1 MSSDRSSASYS
12 KPSDYSA
19 VRDRANRVSLDD
31 LALSLVL
38 PHEHK
43 PVRFPVVPAAL
54 TSLLNVMTAGT
65 VAVPDGT
72 ATRAFLC
79 RDPAYPL
86 WIEKTFTSS
95 SFYLQ
100 STGSATTWNIT
111 ARTNAV
117 MMLPVW
123 DSVEADNAPPILN
136 GITVTPGAIIDNGV
150 LATAPGT
157 QAIFIPPGSQ
167 FCIRVYTGTS
177 GVGTGLEFEVCY
189 LIGGEEFCSTVVAQ
203 TFTGGF
209 MFSGTAG
216 GSTATNGTLSEGI
229 VPYGVC
235 HIRQMRTTATAP
247 AAAATPLLQFGW
259 ASSGTVGSPTATP
272 TKLFA
277 PYGPPPEFGAS
288 TVPYGRTRLNASA
301 ALFTNV
307 SSALNKEGTV
317 LAGRL
322 RASVVDPWNFQTAN
336 LNSVHPSMRYFGPL
350 EKGLYTFTS
359 PTGNDAGFA
368 DAWVTMPSV
377 ALSNTAARPL
387 FNHRDIGMY
396 NAMIFSDLGNTS
408 AATQLA
414 VSCYGHL
421 EFESSSALFTPGV
434 SYLTLEH
441 LHAAEVALL
450 QFGHFHENPTHWAII
465 AAAAKQA
472 LQVVGPM
479 IAPYVRQ
486 LAEKMVDKGIE
497 ILAPKKDVKP
507 QPPKPE
513 AKRARPRRQRAK
525 VAKAQK

>member
-1 MSSDRSSASYS
+1 MSYAKSSDFS
-12 KPSDYSA
+12 K
-19 VRDRANRVSLDD
+19 VREHATRVSLDD

-54 TSLLNVMTAGT
+54 TSLLNVMSAGT
-65 VAVPDGT
+65 IPIADGT

-86 WIEKTFTSS
+86 WIEKTFTSAT
-95 SFYLQ
+95 FYIE
-100 STGSATTWNIT
+100 SVGSPTTWNLT
-111 ARTNAV
+111 ARANAV

-123 DSVEADNAPPILN
+123 DGVNADNAPPVVN
-136 GITVTPGAIIDNGV
+136 GIAITPGAMIDNGV
-150 LATAPGT
+150 IGNAPGT

-167 FCIRVYTGTS
+167 FCIRLFTGVA
-177 GVGTGLEFEVCY
+177 GGGTGIEFEICY
-189 LIGGEEFCSTVVAQ
+189 QLGGEEFVSTVVASANG
-203 TFTGGF
+203 GGF
-209 MFSGTAG
+209 LFSGPAG
-216 GSTATNGTLSEGI
+216 GTTPVNGVLSEGI
-229 VPYGVC
+229 IPYGMC
-235 HIRQMRTTATAP
+235 HIRQMRTTATGPTANANP
-247 AAAATPLLQFGW
+247 ILQVGW
-259 ASSGTVGSPTATP
+259 ASSGIVGSPTATP
-272 TKLFA
+272 VKLFA

-307 SSALNKEGTV
+307 SSVLNKEGTV

-322 RASVVDPWNFQTAN
+322 RPSVVDPWNFQTAN
-336 LNSVHPSMRYFGPL
+336 LNAVHPSMRYFGPL

-368 DAWVTMPSV
+368 DAWITMPSV
-377 ALSNTAARPL
+377 APSNPSARPL
-387 FNHRDIGMY
+387 FNYKDIGMY
-396 NAMIFSDLGNTS
+396 NAMIFSDLGSSS
-408 AATQLA
+408 AGTQLA
-414 VSCYGHL
+414 VSSYGHL

-472 LQVVGPM
+472 LQIVGPM

-486 LAEKMVDKGIE
+486 LAEKVVEKGVE
-497 ILAPKKDVKP
+497 LLAPKKEKKQP
-507 QPPKPE
+507 AQPPAP
-513 AKRARPRRQRAK
+513 RSSRPRRQRVRVMK
-525 VAKAQK
+525 GQK